1 MNALTLSTPAGTVA
15 VPVLGSMA
23 MALMPT
29 SLREAM
35 DLATMMSKGKLVPEA
50 LRNSPA
56 DCLLVIEQ
64 AMRWSMSPFA
74 VAQEVSVISG
84 KLMHSGKIVAAA
96 VQSSGLLKERLRYEY
111 SGEGDT
117 REVRVVGTLRGESEP
132 RDVTVKIKDVRT
144 SNQQWT
150 KQPDQQL
157 AYSGSRAWGR
167 RHTPEVMLGV
177 WTPEE
182 FDAEE
187 RGTGRG
193 RGTTIAGQ
201 AEAVQPAAQQIA
213 GEAAVPTLDLPGERG
228 ATPSESLREVAEGM
242 RQAAKPSPRD
252 AARAFADSVIA
263 RAQAVVTEDELHDI
277 TRDAEVNKRR
287 TRLAAAFPALDAE
300 IAEAMG
306 EAYARLTGQ
315 DGMDDAD
322 EPFPGDDVPSAPMP
336 EAADAEVPA

>member
-1 MNALTLSTPAGTVA
+1 MNQVVPMQSGVVVA
-15 VPVLGSMA
+15 PTGGSMA
-23 MALMPT
+23 LGLMPAN
-29 SLREAM
+29 LREAM

-96 VQSSGLLKERLRYEY
+96 VQSSGLLQRRLQYEY

-117 REVRVVGTLRGESEP
+117 REVRVIGTLRGETEP

-157 AYSGSRAWGR
+157 AYSGSRVWGR

-182 FDAEE
+182 FDVEE
-187 RGTGRG
+187 RGAGRG
-193 RGTTIAGQ
+193 RGATITGQ
-201 AEAVQPAAQQIA
+201 VEMVQPALRQIA
-213 GEAAVPTLDLPGERG
+213 REVVTPTLDLPGEHAPAPVG
-228 ATPSESLREVAEGM
+228 SLLEVAEQTQAASAPDRQ
-242 RQAAKPSPRD
+242 RQAADRLLARISALKTETELNALEADD
-252 AARAFADSVIA
+252 AVKVGRARLRSELNVEI
-263 RAQAVVTEDELHDI
+263 ED
-277 TRDAEVNKRR
+277 A
-287 TRLAAAFPALDAE
+287 LAAAFDRLADQA
-300 IAEAMG
+300 ADTG
-306 EAYARLTGQ
+306 ES
-315 DGMDDAD
+315 
-322 EPFPGDDVPSAPMP
+322 FPGDDVPPAPVAESA
-336 EAADAEVPA
+336 EAAS